1 MKIKVKFNRWF
12 LPLAASAFLIGC
24 GHSDNSKIEE
34 AINAGLEKE
43 GNCAEVPVGTRV
55 DISKVGDDGAL
66 GILRKH
72 GLIAVGEIS
81 IETITGEKKATGF
94 IFTEKGHP
102 LVRREGRSRLFIDT
116 LACVNTGKYVV
127 DAINAVD
134 VGTDASGQQIA
145 AARAKVKFIPEEWIA
160 STKDNAQWG
169 GFWGQVKGRE
179 DSEILFR
186 LLKSGD
192 AYFYRNGAVLK

>member
-1 MKIKVKFNRWF
+1 MKIKVEFNRWF
-12 LPLAASAFLIGC
+12 LPLAASALLIGC

-43 GNCAEVPVGTRV
+43 DNCADVPVGIRV
-55 DISKVGDDGAL
+55 DVSKVGDDGAL
-66 GILRKH
+66 GILKKH

-81 IETITGEKKATGF
+81 LKTISGEKKATGF
-94 IFTEKGHP
+94 IFTEKGRS
-102 LVRREGRSRLFIDT
+102 LVRREGRSGLFADT

-127 DAINAVD
+127 DVINAVD

-145 AARAKVKFIPEEWIA
+145 AARAKVKFIPEDWIA
-160 STKDNAQWG
+160 STKDYAQWG